1 MRVELQLHV
10 QITPDETL
18 PGTMIA
24 HVREL
29 DVSTVLRDGEDPF
42 QVLDDLVRGTLQT
55 LSDLGKLEET
65 LERLTG
71 QSGVTSPPP
80 ELVAEFHLE
89 RRRAIAL

>member
-1 MRVELQLHV
+1 
-10 QITPDETL
+10 
-18 PGTMIA
+18 MIA

-42 QVLDDLVRGTLQT
+42 QILDVLVRGTLQT
-55 LSDLGKLEET
+55 LAGVGRLEET
-65 LERLTG
+65 FERLTG
-71 QSGVTSPPP
+71 QAGVTSPPP